1 MSFKI
6 ARYKAGKKAADTA
19 EHLGVSLT
27 TVSQWETGA
36 YLPSADKLPKIAAFY
51 GCTIEELLDGNPRK
65 EKREDENATTE
76 TAAAGV

>member
-6 ARYKAGKKAADTA
+6 ARYKAGKKAADIA
-19 EHLGVSLT
+19 NHLGVSLT

-51 GCTIEELLDGNPRK
+51 GCSIDELLDGNPK
-65 EKREDENATTE
+65 KKSEESE
-76 TAAAGV
+76 